1 MLLILIH
8 NIFTSRNLF
17 ILFEIL
23 IDPIL
28 KAQSLLTSNDIV
40 LHHSGAISLLG
51 IKILPALWLF
61 CLLIKN
67 QRVEKKII
75 SVSFA
80 FWLLLALST
89 AINFVD
95 GTLISF
101 RSISRDMFDFVNFTI
116 IILILGR
123 LSSDAKILDKEIPK
137 IGLYALIFYLA
148 FGSGYFSIPQSMP
161 LTIFFAYYLI
171 FEFKLKKSSIHNLHF
186 LPFALPSSRN
196 VLLVYLVFFITR
208 CCQSLVSIKLFVKVL
223 VATIF
228 LLFTINILI
237 ANFADHELI
246 SSYLDLVSFKLR
258 FFVFEIFNGLS
269 HSPAVRVN
277 EFYSIIN
284 NASVI
289 ELFIGSGLAGSA
301 PFGDFYKLTYTID
314 DYSALELMK
323 NFFYRPHTVIN
334 LLLLKVGM
342 LGIFLYT
349 LTLWVVF
356 CKYAHTTKGFIYF
369 PIIWYFGF
377 IFPNVILIL
386 LIQNTKHD

>member
-1 MLLILIH
+1 MLLIVIH
-8 NIFTSRNLF
+8 NIFTSRSVF

-23 IDPIL
+23 IDPVL

-40 LHHSGAISLLG
+40 LHHSGGISLLG

-67 QRVEKKII
+67 QRVKKKII
-75 SVSFA
+75 FVLCA
-80 FWLLLALST
+80 FWVLLALST
-89 AINFVD
+89 TINSVD
-95 GTLISF
+95 GTLFSF

-123 LSSDAKILDKEIPK
+123 LSLDDKILDKEIPK
-137 IGLYALIFYLA
+137 IGLYALILYFA
-148 FGSGYFSIPQSMP
+148 FGSVYFTIPLSMP
-161 LTIFFAYYLI
+161 LTIFFAYYLM
-171 FEFKLKKSSIHNLHF
+171 FEFKLKKSSIHNLQF

-208 CCQSLVSIKLFVKVL
+208 CFQSLVSIRLFVKIL
-223 VATIF
+223 ISTLFF
-228 LLFTINILI
+228 LFAINILI
-237 ANFADHELI
+237 KNFGDHELI
-246 SSYLDLVSFKLR
+246 NSYLDLVSFKLR

-269 HSPAVRVN
+269 HSPAVRLN

-323 NFFYRPHTVIN
+323 NYFYRPHTVIN

-349 LTLWVVF
+349 FTLWVVF
-356 CKYAHTTKGFIYF
+356 LKYADTVKGLIYF

-386 LIQNTKHD
+386 LIQNTKYD